1 MLKKVRFLLA
11 FMALSICLC
20 LMSSTYS
27 RYVADTTGDIDVLFA
42 NWQILVN
49 TTDITNGSSSSITFV
64 PTIEPNANVASNVIA
79 PSSKG
84 YFDIQIDPTN
94 VDVSFK
100 YNINFTVEDA
110 NMPDIL
116 ITKYA
121 FVPTNYIEGDP
132 LETTALT
139 DNTISNTLL
148 YDNNTAQ
155 FSFSSFTIRV
165 YFEWYEGTNEA
176 MDDTADTN
184 VGVAAASGTNTS
196 FTVNANIS
204 FEQLIN

>member
-1 MLKKVRFLLA
+1 MLKKIRFLLA

-42 NWQILVN
+42 KWQILVN
-49 TTDITNGSSSSITFV
+49 NTDITDGSNSSITFA
-64 PTIEPNANVASNVIA
+64 PTIESNDNIASNVIA

-100 YNINFTVEDA
+100 YDINFTVEDE
-110 NMPDIL
+110 NMLDIK
-116 ITKYA
+116 I
-121 FVPTNYIEGDP
+121 TNYAILPADYVEGDP
-132 LETTALT
+132 LETTT
-139 DNTISNTLL
+139 ITNNTISNTLL
-148 YDNNTAQ
+148 YDKITPS
-155 FSFSSFTIRV
+155 FSYSSFTIRV
-165 YFEWYEGTNEA
+165 YFEWYEGENETL
-176 MDDTADTN
+176 DDTADTN
-184 VGVAAASGTNTS
+184 IGLNAANGTSTT
-196 FTVNANIS
+196 FTINANIA